1 MISRWM
7 PLLAALALPLPLVAQ
22 AEPLMPLMT
31 VGTAFSVDSGAELY
45 SEWHYCQEDLRMCE
59 VEYRDPTGKL
69 IAFKSLD
76 YRENMKGPALYMR
89 DLRADLEHTL
99 AVETRDDVVVDAG
112 FDNYVRTRWDDLL
125 AGEDVVFPFRVVG
138 IDRPVK
144 MKAAVRSDVDC
155 PAELLCVRVAVKSW
169 FLGLIA
175 DPIDVSYSRDE
186 RQLMRFAGLSN
197 LRDEEGKTEAVDIRF
212 DYSERPRPSDAL
224 SHLRDR

>member
-1 MISRWM
+1 MKTRWM
-7 PLLAALALPLPLVAQ
+7 LLLAALALPVVSQ
-22 AEPLMPLMT
+22 ADPVMPLMT

-45 SEWHYCQEDLRMCE
+45 SEWHYCQEDLRQCE

-69 IAFKSLD
+69 IAYKSLD
-76 YRENMKGPALYMR
+76 YRENLKGPALYMR

-99 AVETRDDVVVDAG
+99 SVEKRDDVVVDAG
-112 FDNYVRTRWDDLL
+112 FDNYVRMRWDDLV

-138 IDRPVK
+138 ISRPVK
-144 MKAAVRSDVDC
+144 MTAEVRSDADC
-155 PAELLCVRVAVKSW
+155 PSELLCVRVAVKSW

-197 LRDEEGKTEAVDIRF
+197 LRDEQGKTEAVDIRF
-212 DYSERPRPSDAL
+212 DYSERARPADAL
-224 SHLRDR
+224 SHLEDR